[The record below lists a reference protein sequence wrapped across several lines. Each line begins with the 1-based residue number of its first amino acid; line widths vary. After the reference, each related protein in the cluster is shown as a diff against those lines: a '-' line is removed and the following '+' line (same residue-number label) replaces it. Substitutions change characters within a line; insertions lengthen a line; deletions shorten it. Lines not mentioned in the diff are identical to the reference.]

1 VWTVRVGRTKRLAVT
16 PRTAVA
22 AALALLALAGLL
34 VGVDRLTLVW
44 AQSRV
49 AERARR
55 TEGLSARP
63 DVRIEGFPFL
73 TQLAGHRLREVRVD
87 AREVTTG
94 KGGHAL
100 RITRFAARLR
110 GVRLGGGTFS
120 VRSAVAESASGT
132 ARIDWADLTRAAP
145 PGVTVSW
152 GGRDA
157 GGHGRVK
164 VTFGVSGVPVLGTV
178 HESVTSRVSVKGRTI
193 SLAAGTIPDVT
204 GLPSSV
210 ERWVRDRIDFHR
222 TLTGLPR
229 GTELGPLVVGPDG
242 VTVRASGHDVRLAG

>member
-1 VWTVRVGRTKRLAVT
+1 VT
-16 PRTAVA
+16 PR
-22 AALALLALAGLL
+22 AALIAGLAVVTLAGLL

-73 TQLAGHRLREVRVD
+73 TQLAGHRLREVRVS
-87 AREVTTG
+87 AREVATG

-110 GVRLGGGTFS
+110 GVRLGGGTFA
-120 VRSAVAESASGT
+120 VRSAVAESATGT
-132 ARIDWADLTRAAP
+132 ARIGWADLTRAAP

-157 GGHGRVK
+157 EGHGRVK
-164 VTFGVSGVPVLGTV
+164 VTAGVSGVPVLGTV
-178 HESVTSRVSVKGRTI
+178 HESVTSRVSVRGRTI
-193 SLAAGTIPDVT
+193 SLAAGTIPGVS
-204 GLPSSV
+204 GLPSV

-222 TLTGLPR
+222 ELTGLPR
-229 GTELGPLVVGPDG
+229 GIELGSVSVDPDG
-242 VTVRASGHDVRLAG
+242 VTVRASGHDVRLVG